1 MVVSGSAGQLGPR
14 KESFPHNAYYY
25 SNNDVGGA
33 AMLEVNANR
42 LDLKWVCADGVIRDR
57 FTMMKNVNKKTT
69 VRVKKGKSA
78 TLTASFIGSYKW
90 NSGNK
95 TTRSIEVSPSAAKS
109 TFVVKDKFSC
119 VQDTFEVI
127 VSK

>member
-1 MVVSGSAGQLGPR
+1 
-14 KESFPHNAYYY
+14 
-25 SNNDVGGA
+25 
-33 AMLEVNANR
+33 MLEVNANR